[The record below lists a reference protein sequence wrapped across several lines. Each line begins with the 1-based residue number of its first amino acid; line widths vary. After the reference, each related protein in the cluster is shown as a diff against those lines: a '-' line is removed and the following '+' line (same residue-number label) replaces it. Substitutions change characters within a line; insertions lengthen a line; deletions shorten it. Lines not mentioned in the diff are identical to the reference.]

1 MTLKCLSEIAGL
13 NVEAEYDQQF
23 VVLFTMVMTAVNKM
37 VRRAKP
43 FAIEKPLLTTSSGTT
58 LYR

>member
-1 MTLKCLSEIAGL
+1 VTLKCLSEIAGL

-37 VRRAKP
+37 VSSSSP
-43 FAIEKPLLTTSSGTT
+43 PVVNNDISHCAIQ
-58 LYR
+58 